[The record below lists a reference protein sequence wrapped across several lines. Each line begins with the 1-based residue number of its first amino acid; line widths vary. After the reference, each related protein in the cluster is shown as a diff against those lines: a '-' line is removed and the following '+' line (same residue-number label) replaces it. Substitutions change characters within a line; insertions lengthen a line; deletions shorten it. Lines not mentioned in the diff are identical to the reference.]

1 MKAKTRRILLLSL
14 ITLFLLITPYLV
26 LYSLGYRIDFKNI
39 KIVATGGIYTRVQPS
54 QVEVIINGDI
64 SNSTGIFSNS
74 VFVQNLLPG
83 QHSVFIKKDGY
94 YDYQKKLVVKEKEVT
109 KLENVIL
116 FNKNFGFEK
125 IPGSTDQFLD
135 LKAKPI
141 ERYIIVSG
149 SLYYFDNAPE
159 NAQLSI
165 MQRNT
170 PLIKNVV
177 SFKVS
182 NNSIYWLGKDGIL
195 NKSNLEGKDT
205 EKISTKAIAIKSKT
219 LYSIEVFSQDIFLKE
234 GANLLRLNESS
245 KSFESFYTS
254 VKDLR
259 LSPDGH
265 KLVYYNDNEIFL
277 YFMQN
282 LPIGEENNALLE
294 KSLDKIS
301 EVYWLNNDYIIYN
314 TTNNVVISEIDYR
327 GNINKIFIEGN
338 VLLANGESQGIEK
351 PEIFYD
357 QRSKTFY
364 ILTNKTLISSDKIL
378 P

>member
-1 MKAKTRRILLLSL
+1 MKAKTRRILFLSL
-14 ITLFLLITPYLV
+14 IALFLIITPYLV

-83 QHSVFIKKDGY
+83 QHSVLIKKDGY
-94 YDYQKKLVVKEKEVT
+94 YDYQKNFVVKEKEVT

-125 IPGSTDQFLD
+125 IAGSTDQFLD

-182 NNSIYWLGKDGIL
+182 HNSIYWLGKDGIL
-195 NKSNLEGKDT
+195 SKSNLEGKDT

-234 GANLLRLNESS
+234 GANLLRLNDSS
-245 KSFESFYTS
+245 KSFESFYAS
-254 VKDLR
+254 VKDLK

-314 TTNNVVISEIDYR
+314 TTNSVVISEIDYR

-338 VLLANGESQGIEK
+338 VLLANRESQGIEK
-351 PEIFYD
+351 PDIFYD
-357 QRSKTFY
+357 QVNKTFY
-364 ILTNKTLISSDKIL
+364 ILTNKTLISSSNIL

>member
-314 TTNNVVISEIDYR
+314 TTNSVVISEIDYR